1 MAYNEYAQNIIA
13 TVNTPSY
20 CEMHVISSAT
30 TSISGAGTYYKVA
43 GTTAIDATSGDFTM
57 PVNNRITFGTAG
69 TYLVITSLTANTTS
83 GNVLAAFG
91 LSLNTIVENSSIQNT
106 TIGTASSSQAVS
118 TSNFFT
124 VIAGD
129 YLEVILANNTNTQN
143 ITVSRMNLT
152 ILKVA

>member
-20 CEMHVISSAT
+20 CEMHLTVSST
-30 TSISGAGTYYKVA
+30 NSIAGAGTYYKVA
-43 GTTAIDATSGDFTM
+43 GTTAIDTTSGNFTM

-69 TYLVITSLTANTTS
+69 TYLVITSLTANTTTGS
-83 GNVLAAFG
+83 ILAGFG
-91 LSLNTIVENSSIQNT
+91 LSLNTIVESSSIQNT
-106 TIGTASSSQAVS
+106 TIGVASASQAVS

-124 VIAGD
+124 VVAGD